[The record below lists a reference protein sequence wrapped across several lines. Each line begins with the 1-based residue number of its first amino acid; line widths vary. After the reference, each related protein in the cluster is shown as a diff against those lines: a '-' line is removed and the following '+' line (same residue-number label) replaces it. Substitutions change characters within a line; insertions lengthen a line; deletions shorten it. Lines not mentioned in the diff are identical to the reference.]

1 MATKKINATI
11 NFNGTKNSYEIGF
24 SEAPKKDTP
33 AWTVKESIK
42 NDYLFRFYGGT
53 LNLWCKSA
61 TEVTTEDL
69 ETIKAMLKDAG
80 FKVTATIGGKATT
93 NKKNTAKTK
102 KAMAKAIA
110 SQTITKPAPKTE
122 EPKTEPVKAEAP
134 KTEEKK
140 TAPKKQTPKKTASK
154 KTEPVKEDEELKIA
168 KQIVEQNE
176 KLIAWLTARR

>member
-1 MATKKINATI
+1 MATKKISATI
-11 NFNGTKNSYEIGF
+11 NYNGTKNSYEIGF

-33 AWTVKESIK
+33 AWTAKESIK

-61 TEVTTEDL
+61 NDVTTEDL

-80 FKVTATIGGKATT
+80 FKVTKTVEGKATP

-122 EPKTEPVKAEAP
+122 EPKPEPKKEEAKP
-134 KTEEKK
+134 
-140 TAPKKQTPKKTASK
+140 APKKQTPKKSAPK
-154 KTEPVKEDEELKIA
+154 KTAPVKEDEELKIA

-176 KLIAWLTARR
+176 KLIAWLTSRK